1 MKKVTI
7 LCMISMLFLVSLIP
21 VMANEEMQYNG
32 FNDIEDGKS
41 REVYG
46 NLYRNAIY
54 RIMNDQGGIYTAT
67 ARQGNYFYINGKW
80 ENCAGQTIRELI
92 NVKGQTLK
100 LAKKTTLFQ
109 EPFTEGY
116 FEIGSVP
123 AGTYPIEAQSL
134 DLYKITIGN
143 KKGWIQADP
152 GCSMIV
158 GTNKTLGKSSI
169 EGIPVHELIA
179 PIGDSIRPGIGMKP
193 QYITIH
199 NTANTGA
206 GANAKSHAY
215 YLYNGESRK
224 DYTSWHF
231 TVDNK
236 EIWQSLPMNESG
248 YHAGDGFGMGNTAT
262 IAIEICE
269 NADGNY
275 RQAEENAAV
284 LTAYLL
290 SANDLPADA
299 VRYHRDWSGK
309 HCPHNMFD
317 GTKNSM
323 GQSAFQKRVKEV
335 YDSIHFAKTISF
347 QSKYYS
353 VKVNETVSTKLTG
366 NPSSAKLGD
375 ISYQIGN
382 EAIASVDA
390 NGKVQGKAVGNTYLY
405 AKSEKGANTRIAIK
419 VEPANVE
426 KMYFSAS
433 NVTTVVGQTF
443 TNALQI
449 YPKEAQGRSIVY
461 SNSNANV
468 IKINDD
474 QTFSAIGFGTAVIS
488 ARTSDGKLAR
498 TTILVKPASY
508 ASVYFPI
515 LIKEMNIGQIRNVS
529 ANTTPAGMNITYR
542 TGNRNIAR
550 VDAKGNVSAVGVG
563 NTYLYA
569 LLENGKESKI
579 PIKVNAIEP
588 SKISFDENVIRI
600 HKDDIYASKLILY
613 PTYAT
618 KDKISYRTG
627 NSSIAS
633 VDKDGIVYAYQKG
646 NTYLYATS
654 ENGVTTRIAVDI
666 K

>member
-1 MKKVTI
+1 MKKVII
-7 LCMISMLFLVSLIP
+7 LWMISMLFLEPWIP
-21 VMANEEMQYNG
+21 VMAVESNEQTG
-32 FNDIEDGKS
+32 FYDIEDGKT

-46 NLYRNAIY
+46 NLYRNATY
-54 RIMNDQGGIYTAT
+54 RIMNKQGGVYSAT
-67 ARQGNYFYINGKW
+67 ARQGNNFYINGKW

-92 NVKGQTLK
+92 NVQGQTLK
-100 LAKKTTLFQ
+100 LTKQTTLFQ

-116 FEIGSVP
+116 FEIGTVP
-123 AGTYPIEAQSL
+123 AGSYTIEAQSL
-134 DLYKITIGN
+134 DLYKIHFGN

-152 GCSMIV
+152 GCSAIL
-158 GTNKTLGKSSI
+158 GTSKTLGKSSI

-199 NTANTGA
+199 NTANTGV
-206 GANAKSHAY
+206 GATAKSHAQ

-231 TVDNK
+231 TVDNL

-275 RQAEENAAV
+275 RQAEENAAI

-290 SANDLPADA
+290 SANNLPADA
-299 VRYHRDWSGK
+299 IRYHRDWSGK

-317 GTKNSM
+317 GTKYSM

-347 QSKYYS
+347 QGSSYS
-353 VKVNETVSTKLTG
+353 VKVNDTIPTKITGTPST
-366 NPSSAKLGD
+366 AQLGK
-375 ISYQIGN
+375 ITYYTGN
-382 EAIASVDA
+382 EAIASVDT
-390 NGKVQGKAVGNTYLY
+390 NGNVRGKAVGNTYLY
-405 AKSEKGANTRIAIK
+405 AKSDKGANARIAIK
-419 VEPANVE
+419 VEPANID

-433 NVTTVVGQTF
+433 NVTTVVGQTI
-443 TNALQI
+443 TNPLQI
-449 YPKEAQGRSIVY
+449 YPKEAIGHSMTY
-461 SNSNANV
+461 SSSNSNV
-468 IKINDD
+468 VKINADH
-474 QTFSAIGFGTAVIS
+474 TLSAVGVGTAVIS
-488 ARTSDGKLAR
+488 AKSADGRIAR
-498 TTILVKPASY
+498 TTIYVNPISY
-508 ASVYFPI
+508 ATIRFPM

-529 ANTTPAGMNITYR
+529 ANATPTGLKITYR
-542 TGNRNIAR
+542 TGNRRIAR
-550 VDAKGNVSAVGVG
+550 VDDQGNVSAVGVG

-569 LLENGKESKI
+569 LLENGKETRI

-588 SKISFDENVIRI
+588 SKLSFQEQVIRLNLN
-600 HKDDIYASKLILY
+600 DTYASTLILY
-613 PTYAT
+613 PTYAS
-618 KDKISYRTG
+618 KDKITYRTG
-627 NSSIAS
+627 NALIAS
-633 VDKDGIVYAYQKG
+633 VDETGTVYAHQKG

-654 ENGVTTRIAVDI
+654 ENGVTTRIAIDI